1 MIKVLI
7 ILIAIILTIPIF
19 AMCKVAGDSDKQYEE
34 LVQKHFSLNGG
45 EVSG

>member
-1 MIKVLI
+1 MIKILI
-7 ILIAIILTIPIF
+7 ILIAIVLTLPIF
-19 AMCKVAGDSDKQYEE
+19 AMCKVAGDSDRQYEE

>member
-7 ILIAIILTIPIF
+7 ILIAVILTLPIF
-19 AMCKVAGDSDKQYEE
+19 AMCKVAGDADKQYEE